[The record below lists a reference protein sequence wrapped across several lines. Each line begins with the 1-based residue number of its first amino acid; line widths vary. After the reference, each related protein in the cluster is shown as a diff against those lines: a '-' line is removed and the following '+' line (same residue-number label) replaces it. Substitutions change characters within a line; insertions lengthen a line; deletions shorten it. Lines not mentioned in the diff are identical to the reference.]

1 MVMTGDRHI
10 HEWETAASGGLRK
23 RRYPCTPLH
32 ARSSDVL
39 EPDGYHHTMNVDD
52 ATNPVQHTRSC
63 DVLEPDGYHHTMNVD
78 DATNPVQ
85 GAWIP
90 VHGILGC
97 SDQNV
102 LVDEAIPCSL
112 LETTCRNEERS
123 GIPQHCGVACIKPIW
138 VATLE
143 RFGCHHQ

>member
-32 ARSSDVL
+32 ARSS
-39 EPDGYHHTMNVDD
+39 
-52 ATNPVQHTRSC
+52 

>member
-32 ARSSDVL
+32 A
-39 EPDGYHHTMNVDD
+39 
-52 ATNPVQHTRSC
+52 RSC

>member
-52 ATNPVQHTRSC
+52 ATNPVQ
-63 DVLEPDGYHHTMNVD
+63 
-78 DATNPVQ
+78 

-90 VHGILGC
+90 VHGISGC
-97 SDQNV
+97 SDQYV